1 MGIFGKAIA
10 RAATKAV
17 EVIAHSDWLQ
27 RNGFY
32 RLAALRE
39 NDSGQSGLLSVDE
52 ARALQ
57 IGTFFACTKVIAED
71 ESSQPFVLHQ
81 KEPQSKSRRDAT
93 DHPLYEI
100 LHDLANPD
108 CSAQTFVE
116 TLTAHAV
123 VCGTGYASIAR
134 RNGKITG
141 LYPIMPGDIR
151 RLRTPRGVTYFQ
163 VRNQSQWDDVGR
175 GEIFDLP
182 GFSWDGETGLNV
194 VRMVQQTLGLTVA
207 QENYASGFFLRDGTP
222 SIVLEHPGEL
232 TDDAV
237 KKVKEGWRN
246 SVRSHDVAVTR
257 EGMKATIIGKT
268 NSESQLLE
276 QRIQQ
281 VREVC
286 KPLRISPHKVGD
298 LERMTFS
305 NVEQMQIDH
314 KNNVLLPWNKR
325 WRSAVYRCLL
335 TPQER
340 AQGFYAEMAVEVFM
354 RGDFKTQT
362 EGFRALLEKG
372 VYSVNE
378 VRAWYN
384 MDPVEGGDVH
394 LVQVNMQDIVTAATN
409 AAMQAAGTA
418 PRDLAEGATQ

>member
-1 MGIFGKAIA
+1 MNILTRA
-10 RAATKAV
+10 RNWAASKAV
-17 EVIAHSDWLQ
+17 EIVATTDWYE

-32 RLAALRE
+32 RLAAMKE
-39 NDSGQSGLLSVDE
+39 GYDSTGLLSVSE
-52 ARALQ
+52 QRALQ
-57 IGTFFACTKVIAED
+57 IGTFFACVKVIGED

-81 KEPQSKSRRDAT
+81 KEPGSENHQDAT

-116 TLTAHAV
+116 TLTAHAA
-123 VCGTGYASIAR
+123 VCGTGYATISR
-134 RNGKITG
+134 RNGEITG
-141 LYPIMPGDIR
+141 LYPVLPGDIQR
-151 RLRTPRGVTYFQ
+151 KKTARGRTYFQ
-163 VRNQSQWDDVGR
+163 IRNRGQWDDIAREEV
-175 GEIFDLP
+175 FDLP
-182 GFSWDGETGLNV
+182 GFSWDGETGINV
-194 VRMVQQTLGLTVA
+194 VRVAQQTLGLTVA

-222 SIVLEHPGEL
+222 SVVLDHPGEPS
-232 TDDAV
+232 DDAV
-237 KKVKEGWRN
+237 AKIKEGWRKT
-246 SVRSHDVAVTR
+246 VKSHDVAVLR
-257 EGMKATIIGKT
+257 EGMKATVVGTT
-268 NSESQLLE
+268 NTDSQLLE

-286 KPLRISPHKVGD
+286 KLFRISPHKVGD

-384 MDPVEGGDVH
+384 MDPIEGGDIH
-394 LVQVNMQDIVTAATN
+394 LVQVNMQDIVNAATAA
-409 AAMQAAGTA
+409 AMEAAGT
-418 PRDLAEGATQ
+418 PPQQLEATQ